1 MILNQL
7 FAYNTFLVSNV
18 ITIDGPTSSGKS
30 SVGHMFSQKIGYQF
44 IDTGA
49 IYRIGCLEAL
59 RKNTDLKN
67 EDELVKIFDNLNVY
81 FKSLN
86 GASAVFLNNEE
97 VTNLLHSS
105 EITKIVPIVAAFP
118 KVRSSAKK
126 IQHKLGSI
134 RDTVMAGR
142 DIGSE
147 IFPDSNLKFFI
158 TASDEIRA
166 KRRFDQ
172 LVQKDP
178 SVKYEDVLKS
188 MQERDGHDSSREA
201 SPMRIPEDAVIID
214 TTNLT
219 TEQTVNRML
228 DEFKTIFKS

>member
-1 MILNQL
+1 M
-7 FAYNTFLVSNV
+7 SNV

-30 SVGHMFSQKIGYQF
+30 SVGHMFSQKIGFQF

-59 RKNTDLKN
+59 KKNADLNN

-97 VTNLLHSS
+97 VTSLLHSPQ
-105 EITKIVPIVAAFP
+105 ITQIVPKVAAYP
-118 KVRSSAKK
+118 KVRSSAKN
-126 IQHKLGSI
+126 IQHKLGSMQ
-134 RDTVMAGR
+134 DTVMAGR

-147 IFPDSNLKFFI
+147 IFPQSKLKFFI
-158 TASDEIRA
+158 TASVETRA
-166 KRRFDQ
+166 KRRFEQ
-172 LVQKDP
+172 LVQKNP

-188 MQERDGHDSSREA
+188 MQERDNHDSSREA
-201 SPMRIPEDAVIID
+201 SPMRIPEDAVVID

-219 TEQTVNRML
+219 TEQSVKRML
-228 DEFKTIFKS
+228 EEFNRVFKS